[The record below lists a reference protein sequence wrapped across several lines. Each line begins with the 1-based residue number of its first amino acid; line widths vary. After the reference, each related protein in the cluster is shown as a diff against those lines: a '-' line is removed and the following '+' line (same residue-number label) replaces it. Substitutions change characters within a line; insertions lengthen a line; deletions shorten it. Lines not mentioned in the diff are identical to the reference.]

1 MWFQVD
7 DARAAMLI
15 YQKHKKEWERNVRKN
30 LRFKGKKKKNKRKR
44 ISTEGDTGKLDHM
57 TS

>member
-30 LRFKGKKKKNKRKR
+30 LRFKGKNKKNKRKC